1 MQCQLSFVVS
11 NEIPPRE
18 HSTDIANTVGLRLI
32 KTRPELTREG
42 PFMRDVIYAATGK
55 LYDYANDI
63 NWLMLLECV
72 HSFVCFLF

>member
-1 MQCQLSFVVS
+1 
-11 NEIPPRE
+11 
-18 HSTDIANTVGLRLI
+18 LRLL

-72 HSFVCFLF
+72 PFQFCLFLF